1 VLVTSFGVRVVAQ
14 GQSVQFVEGLAN
26 YATFDCSWKP
36 YTGDGAEAAGS
47 SVGAASSAD
56 ANGKGSDSGLVEIR
70 LDHYQSV
77 DASTGEQ
84 TAVNTCPKL
93 FIVDRSTG
101 AFVRVLNVDELVDEA
116 VALAVV
122 AAGADK
128 TAAQKEELRR
138 LLLQQRD
145 VMIRGVID
153 DIALMWRCFVEMWTH
168 EEEQGTLTHANGCG
182 TDSCG
187 DAFGLTAAESAV
199 LIRVICSLPVSVW
212 LLLSAGATETIWG
225 TKCTRRKRLVQSDQA
240 DNKMVLERFYDDLFQ
255 NVSQT
260 NKRSRQRIG

>member
-1 VLVTSFGVRVVAQ
+1 MGNCCRSESKATSAHEERIRKQHDAEEAKRQLDDALRNMASGGHQMLSSFTAPYRFTPTAGRQYYRWKWTPPETGSVLVTSFGVRVVAQ

-47 SVGAASSAD
+47 SAGSSSSAD
-56 ANGKGSDSGLVEIR
+56 ANGKGSESGLVEIR

-93 FIVDRSTG
+93 FLVDRGTG

-168 EEEQGTLTHANGCG
+168 EEEQGTLTYR
-182 TDSCG
+182 
-187 DAFGLTAAESAV
+187 E
-199 LIRVICSLPVSVW
+199 
-212 LLLSAGATETIWG
+212 
-225 TKCTRRKRLVQSDQA
+225 RL
-240 DNKMVLERFYDDLFQ
+240 RH
-255 NVSQT
+255 
-260 NKRSRQRIG
+260 